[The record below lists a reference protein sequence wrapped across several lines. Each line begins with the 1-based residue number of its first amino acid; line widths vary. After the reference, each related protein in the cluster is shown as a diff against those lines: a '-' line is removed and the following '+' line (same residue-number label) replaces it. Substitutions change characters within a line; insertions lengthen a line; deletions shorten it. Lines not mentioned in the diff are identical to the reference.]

1 MDLPIEVIEAVK
13 QPTPEPKAKPK
24 AKAKPK
30 KRAPKFKKLP
40 NRILQAVGS
49 GLRTSTAIA
58 NALNVPK
65 QRVQS
70 SLWNLK
76 SRGLILATKQAGKTE
91 YKYHLDT
98 GKDVYNKAGVNT
110 TNSFNTPPKVVTPV
124 TTAVKEMKGDIDRY
138 IQRISNLEHT
148 LSEKEKEVWSL
159 ECEVFDKK
167 AIIKY
172 LEDKLFQL
180 GVRV

>member
-1 MDLPIEVIEAVK
+1 MDLPIEVINAVK
-13 QPTPEPKAKPK
+13 ESTPEPKAKY
-24 AKAKPK
+24 K

-58 NALNVPK
+58 NALNMPK

-76 SRGLILATKQAGKTE
+76 SRGLIQATKQEGKTE
-91 YKYHLDT
+91 YKYHL
-98 GKDVYNKAGVNT
+98 T
-110 TNSFNTPPKVVTPV
+110 TDKPVAKVAKVAKVVTPV
-124 TTAVKEMKGDIDRY
+124 TIAVNEMQHDINRY
-138 IQRISNLEHT
+138 VQRISSLEHT
-148 LSEKEKEVWSL
+148 LTEKEKEVWSL

-172 LEDKLFQL
+172 LEEKLFQL